1 MQLFSRLRERI
12 YFKAV
17 LLQFTVD
24 CGKLF
29 SAFTALESL
38 LLYEWI
44 GRDSFCTDIHILFPH
59 IYSEITVFSKFQYP
73 FTKSFSQQYN
83 LQFTYCFRKINN
95 PDASIGAQCSTF
107 RTVCSIRWLQ
117 SVLIPFVTTQSV
129 GVLNPPRMNKI

>member
-1 MQLFSRLRERI
+1 MVLFSRLRKWI
-12 YFKAV
+12 CFKIV
-17 LLQFTVD
+17 FLQHTVYRDKLLSTFAASE
-24 CGKLF
+24 L
-29 SAFTALESL
+29 L

-95 PDASIGAQCSTF
+95 SDASIGAQCSTF
-107 RTVCSIRWLQ
+107 RTVCSIKWLQ